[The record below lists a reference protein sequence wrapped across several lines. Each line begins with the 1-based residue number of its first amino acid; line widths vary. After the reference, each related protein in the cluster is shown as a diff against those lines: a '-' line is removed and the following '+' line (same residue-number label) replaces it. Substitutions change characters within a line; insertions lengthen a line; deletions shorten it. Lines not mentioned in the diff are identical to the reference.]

1 MKIVGCRRRLTIVL
15 LLTLLAGGLLG
26 YAVYDYHRF
35 LDTPLAVPA
44 TGAEFTIATGESIRT
59 IAYRLQEQ
67 GVLRSSLYWQAYA
80 RLKGLTHRVKA
91 GEYLLKPDTTPR
103 TLLEQFVAGRVIQYP
118 LTIVEGWTFR
128 QLLQAT
134 AGHPKLKQTLTGLDD
149 AAIMARLGYP
159 QQHPEGRFFPDTYSF
174 PAGTSDVDF
183 LKRAYVTLEQ
193 RLEEAW
199 EQRSAGLP
207 LRNPYEAL
215 ILASIIEKETARPE
229 ERREIAGVFVRRL
242 QRGMLLQTDPSVIYG
257 LGERFDGNLHRQD
270 LRTDT
275 PYNTY
280 TRPGLPPTPIALPGA
295 ASIEAAV
302 RPAQGDSLYFVA
314 TGAGAHAFSRTMEE
328 HNQKVRQ
335 YQLQPQGLKL
345 KAQDSR

>member
-1 MKIVGCRRRLTIVL
+1 MKTVGRRRWLTIGLLLVL
-15 LLTLLAGGLLG
+15 LGGGLLG
-26 YAVYDYHRF
+26 YAVYDYRRF

-44 TGAEFTIATGESIRT
+44 TGVEFTIATGESIRT

-67 GVLRSSLYWQAYA
+67 GVLRSSLYWQGYA
-80 RLKGLTHRVKA
+80 RLEGLAHRIKA

-118 LTIVEGWTFR
+118 LTIVEGWTFH
-128 QLLQAT
+128 QLLQAI

-159 QQHPEGRFFPDTYSF
+159 QQHPEGRFFPDTYYF
-174 PAGTSDVDF
+174 PANTSDVEF
-183 LKRAYVTLEQ
+183 LKRAYVTLER
-193 RLEEAW
+193 RLQEAW
-199 EQRSAGLP
+199 EQRAPDLP
-207 LRNPYEAL
+207 LKSPYEAL
-215 ILASIIEKETARPE
+215 ILASLIEKETGKPE
-229 ERREIAGVFVRRL
+229 ERREIAGVFIRRL

-257 LGERFDGNLHRQD
+257 LGDHFDGNLRRQD
-270 LRTDT
+270 MRADT

-280 TRPGLPPTPIALPGA
+280 IRPGLPPTPIALPGE

-314 TGAGAHAFSRTMEE
+314 TGAGGHVFSRTIGE

-335 YQLQPQGLKL
+335 YQFQPQGSSL
-345 KAQDSR
+345 KAQDPR